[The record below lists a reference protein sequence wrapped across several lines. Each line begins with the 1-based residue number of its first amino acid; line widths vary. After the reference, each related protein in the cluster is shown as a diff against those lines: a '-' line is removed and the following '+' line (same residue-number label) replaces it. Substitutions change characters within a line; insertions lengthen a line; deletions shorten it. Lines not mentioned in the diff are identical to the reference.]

1 MSAGPGRFAAGG
13 DAPPAL
19 RDAIAKLED
28 EARVL
33 DLGPAERERL
43 WEAVGAEVRT
53 LEDRHRAPAY
63 TTDAGP
69 SAEAFGVGEDPGDLA
84 EALATLGAA
93 SRPGINQTSGGHLAY
108 IPGGGL
114 LPSGLGDLLAD
125 VANPYIGIQ
134 FGAPAAARME
144 RSLVRWMA
152 DLVGYPATAGGDLT
166 SGGSIATLQAVVT
179 AREAHEIR
187 SADVPRSVVYLTDHT
202 HHAADK
208 ALRVAGLAECVVRRV
223 ALDDGLRMRPDAL
236 REAVVADR
244 AAGLRPWLVVA
255 TAGSTDVGAVDPLAA
270 IAVVAAECGL
280 WLHVDAAYGGFF
292 LLTAHGRRLLA
303 GIERSDSVVM
313 DPHKGLFV
321 PFGSGALL
329 VRDEHRLAKAHHYS
343 AGYLGDAQAAAGS
356 FSPADVSLEL
366 TRPFRAPRLWL
377 PLKLFGIA
385 PFRAALD
392 EKLLLARHFAERIA
406 RVPGFTVVAPPD
418 LSVVAFRYAAGGGPE
433 DDEVN
438 RRLAAAVSADGR
450 AVISATTIGG
460 RYTLR
465 VAILHYRTHLEHVD
479 ALLDVLAREAPRP

>member
-1 MSAGPGRFAAGG
+1 
-13 DAPPAL
+13 
-19 RDAIAKLED
+19 
-28 EARVL
+28 
-33 DLGPAERERL
+33 
-43 WEAVGAEVRT
+43 
-53 LEDRHRAPAY
+53 
-63 TTDAGP
+63 
-69 SAEAFGVGEDPGDLA
+69 
-84 EALATLGAA
+84 
-93 SRPGINQTSGGHLAY
+93 
-108 IPGGGL
+108 
-114 LPSGLGDLLAD
+114 
-125 VANPYIGIQ
+125 
-134 FGAPAAARME
+134 
-144 RSLVRWMA
+144 
-152 DLVGYPATAGGDLT
+152 
-166 SGGSIATLQAVVT
+166 
-179 AREAHEIR
+179 
-187 SADVPRSVVYLTDHT
+187 
-202 HHAADK
+202 
-208 ALRVAGLAECVVRRV
+208 
-223 ALDDGLRMRPDAL
+223 
-236 REAVVADR
+236 
-244 AAGLRPWLVVA
+244 
-255 TAGSTDVGAVDPLAA
+255 
-270 IAVVAAECGL
+270 L